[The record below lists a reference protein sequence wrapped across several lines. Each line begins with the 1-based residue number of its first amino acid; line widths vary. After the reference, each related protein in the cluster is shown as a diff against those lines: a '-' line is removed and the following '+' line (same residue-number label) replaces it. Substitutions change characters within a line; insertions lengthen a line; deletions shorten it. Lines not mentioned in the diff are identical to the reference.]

1 MLYFALMFSDKLIP
15 QDIINELQKATEA
28 QLPLLKPAAET
39 WQPTDLLPDF
49 AGKNWKDEVAEFQK
63 EAAQIPDEAL
73 ACLVGNMITEEALP
87 SYQTWLNRHMEF
99 RDESG
104 TDTSP
109 WAKWTRAWSAEENR
123 HGDVLNRYLYLT
135 GRVNMHSIEIT
146 IHNLIRNGFNL
157 GSGNHVYKSI
167 VYASFQERATR
178 VSHRNMGLL
187 AHKFGD
193 KKLGRISALI
203 AGDEARHEQ
212 AYQNLFKVCLECDP
226 SGAMEAMADMLLSKI
241 VMPARLMD
249 DGTGR
254 DIFGD
259 YSIVAQKLGIYT
271 TRDYAELLLF
281 LVETWKLD
289 KLKNLSALASAA
301 QEKICKTAEKY
312 LRKSDSLMEAIQSVQ
327 IQPFSWLT
335 RPAQ

>member
-1 MLYFALMFSDKLIP
+1 MFSDKIIDS
-15 QDIINELQKATEA
+15 DIITALQKATEE
-28 QLPLLKPAAET
+28 QLPLLKPASET
-39 WQPTDLLPDF
+39 WQPSDLLPDLSQE
-49 AGKNWKDEVAEFQK
+49 GWQDQIQEFQK
-63 EAAQIPDEAL
+63 EAAAIPDEAI
-73 ACLVGNMITEEALP
+73 ACLVGNTITEEALP

-99 RDESG
+99 RDETG
-104 TDTSP
+104 TDSTP

-123 HGDVLNRYLYLT
+123 HGDILNRYLYLS
-135 GRVNMHSIEIT
+135 GRVNMKSIEIT

-187 AHKFGD
+187 AHKWGE
-193 KKLGRISALI
+193 KKLGKISALI

-212 AYQNLFKVCLECDP
+212 AYQNLFKVCLQLDP
-226 SGAMEAMADMLLSKI
+226 NGAMLAMADMLLSKI

-249 DGTGR
+249 DGSGR
-254 DIFGD
+254 DIFAD

-271 TRDYAELLLF
+271 TRDYAELLFF

-289 KLKNLSALASAA
+289 KLKNLSSLAVAA

-312 LRKSDSLMEAIQSVQ
+312 LRKSESLMEAIQSVK
-327 IQPFSWLT
+327 IQPFSWLNP
-335 RPAQ
+335 RSI

>member
-1 MLYFALMFSDKLIP
+1 MFTDNLVNP
-15 QDIINELQKATEA
+15 DIIAELQKATEA
-28 QLPLLKPAAET
+28 QLHLLKPAAET
-39 WQPTDLLPDF
+39 WQPSELLPDF
-49 AGKNWKDEVAEFQK
+49 ASEAWQDEVRQFQK
-63 EAAQIPDEAL
+63 DAEAIPDEAI
-73 ACLVGNMITEEALP
+73 ACLVGNTITEEALP

-99 RDESG
+99 RDETG

-123 HGDVLNRYLYLT
+123 HGDILNRYLYLS
-135 GRVNMHSIEIT
+135 GRVDMKAIEIT

-187 AHKFGD
+187 AHKWGE
-193 KKLGRISALI
+193 KKLGKICTLI

-212 AYQNLFKVCLECDP
+212 AYQNLFKVCLNLDP
-226 SGAMEAMADMLLSKI
+226 NGAMLAMSDMLLSKI

-249 DGTGR
+249 DGSGR
-254 DIFGD
+254 DVFGD
-259 YSIVAQKLGIYT
+259 YSIIAQKLGIYT

-281 LVETWKLD
+281 LVETWQLD
-289 KLKNLSALASAA
+289 KLQNLSSLAVQA

-312 LRKSDSLMEAIQSVQ
+312 LRKSESLMEAIQSIQV
-327 IQPFSWLT
+327 QPFSWLAA
-335 RPAQ
+335 RPI

>member
-1 MLYFALMFSDKLIP
+1 MQTVFIDP
-15 QDIINELQKATEA
+15 GIITELQNATTE
-28 QLPLLKPAAET
+28 QLPLLKAPAET
-39 WQPTDLLPDF
+39 WQPADLLPDLTGD
-49 AGKNWKDEVAEFQK
+49 AWPDLVRDIQK
-63 EAAQIPDEAL
+63 EASALPEEAL
-73 ACLVGNMITEEALP
+73 ACLAGNMITEEALP

-99 RDESG
+99 RDETG

-123 HGDVLNRYLYLT
+123 HGDVLSRYLYLS
-135 GRVNMHSIEIT
+135 GRVSMRSIEIT
-146 IHNLIRNGFNL
+146 IHHLIRNGFNL

-187 AHKFGD
+187 AHKYGE
-193 KKLGRISALI
+193 KRLGKICALI

-212 AYQNLFKVCLECDP
+212 AYQNLFKVCLKLDP
-226 SGAMEAMADMLLSKI
+226 DGAMTAMADMLLSKI

-254 DIFGD
+254 DVFSD

-271 TRDYAELLLF
+271 TRDYAEMLLYLA
-281 LVETWKLD
+281 ETWGIAKLSG
-289 KLKNLSALASAA
+289 LSAEAASA
-301 QEKICKTAEKY
+301 QEKIFKTAEKY
-312 LRKSDSLMEAIQSVQ
+312 LRKSESLTEALQS
-327 IQPFSWLT
+327 IEIKPFAWVT
-335 RPAQ
+335 RTQA

>member
-1 MLYFALMFSDKLIP
+1 MFTDKLIDP
-15 QDIINELQKATEA
+15 GIIAELQKATEE
-28 QLPLLKPAAET
+28 QLPLLKPASET
-39 WQPTDLLPDF
+39 WQPADLLPDM
-49 AGKNWKDEVAEFQK
+49 ACDGWQDEIKLLQQD
-63 EAAQIPDEAL
+63 AAQIPDEAF

-99 RDESG
+99 RDETG
-104 TDTSP
+104 TDTTP

-123 HGDVLNRYLYLT
+123 HGDVLNRYLSLS
-135 GRVNMHSIEIT
+135 GRVNMKSIEIT

-187 AHKFGD
+187 AHKWGE
-193 KKLGRISALI
+193 KKLGKICALI

-212 AYQNLFKVCLECDP
+212 AYQNLFKVCLKLDP
-226 SGAMEAMADMLLSKI
+226 DGAVLAMAEMLLSKI

-249 DGTGR
+249 DGSDR
-254 DIFGD
+254 DIFSD

-281 LVETWKLD
+281 LVDAWRLD
-289 KLKNLSALASAA
+289 KIKNLSALASAA
-301 QEKICKTAEKY
+301 QEKICNAAQKY
-312 LRKSDSLMEAIQSVQ
+312 LRKSESLMEAIQSIQ
-327 IQPFSWLT
+327 IKPFAWLIH
-335 RPAQ
+335 PAH